1 MTALAP
7 EAPVEAGRETVT
19 LDRIRDALPEAAAD
33 LRLNIQS
40 VLGEGTALTP
50 VQRWGV
56 AIACAHATRDA
67 DLVRALAGSARQ
79 QGIDEAAMDAALDDA
94 RAAAALMGMNNVY
107 YRFRHLVGK
116 ESYSQ
121 MPARLRMQRIGRTKG
136 PKLDFEL
143 FCLAVSAI
151 GNCET
156 CIRSHEEVLRKGD
169 VSESTIHDAVRIA
182 ATVHGVAVALST

>member
-1 MTALAP
+1 MSPLSPATESATVD
-7 EAPVEAGRETVT
+7 VE
-19 LDRIRDALPEAAAD
+19 RIRDALPEAASD
-33 LRLNIQS
+33 LRLNLQS
-40 VLGEGTALTP
+40 VLGDGALTP
-50 VQRWGV
+50 VQRYGV
-56 AIACAHATRDA
+56 AIACAHASRDS
-67 DLVRALAGSARQ
+67 DLVRALITTARAQ
-79 QGIDEAAMDAALDDA
+79 VEPALLDPAIDDA

-107 YRFRHLVGK
+107 YRFRHLVAK

-121 MPARLRMQRIGRTKG
+121 MPARLRMQRIARTKG

-156 CIRSHEEVLRKGD
+156 CIRSHEEVLNKGG
-169 VSESTIHDAVRIA
+169 VTEAAIHDAVRIA

>member
-7 EAPVEAGRETVT
+7 EAAIDGGRESAS

-40 VLGEGTALTP
+40 VLGEGNALTP

-56 AIACAHATRDA
+56 AIACAHASREP
-67 DLVRALAGSARQ
+67 DLVRALAGSARE
-79 QGIDEAAMDAALDDA
+79 QGIDPAALEAALDDA

-107 YRFRHLVGK
+107 YRFRHLVAK
-116 ESYSQ
+116 EGYSQ

-169 VSESTIHDAVRIA
+169 VSEATVHDAVRIA